1 MNEVRALDVLST
13 VLREMRFEAAGYRR
27 LELGAPWALSFH
39 QKGLRGIHIVMQGRC
54 EIAFDGGP
62 ARVVEAGDL
71 IVAPRADPHV
81 LRSQGKH
88 VPAISPSELVQSSE
102 GHIRHGGT
110 GEATVIVCGAFV
122 FHEADHPALAALPRI
137 IHMPGNM
144 GQAPKWLA
152 GYVDALTSEAFEGGP
167 GSAVVLARLSEA
179 LIARALR
186 FHLDKIDEPGWLKG
200 LGDPQ
205 IAKALAAMHDQLEQ
219 AWTLVSLARVAGLS
233 RAAFAARFA
242 AKVGEA
248 PMRYLLRN
256 RMRRAMTLLKDE
268 HATLARV
275 AHSVGYGSEA
285 ALSAAFKRHTGHAPG
300 AYRRSQAAE
309 VQLHG

>member
-1 MNEVRALDVLST
+1 M
-13 VLREMRFEAAGYRR
+13 
-27 LELGAPWALSFH
+27 
-39 QKGLRGIHIVMQGRC
+39 
-54 EIAFDGGP
+54 
-62 ARVVEAGDL
+62 
-71 IVAPRADPHV
+71 
-81 LRSQGKH
+81 
-88 VPAISPSELVQSSE
+88 
-102 GHIRHGGT
+102 
-110 GEATVIVCGAFV
+110 
-122 FHEADHPALAALPRI
+122 
-137 IHMPGNM
+137 
-144 GQAPKWLA
+144 
-152 GYVDALTSEAFEGGP
+152 
-167 GSAVVLARLSEA
+167 ARLSEA

-205 IAKALAAMHDQLEQ
+205 VAKALAAMHDQLEQ

-275 AHSVGYGSEA
+275 AHSVGYGSET
-285 ALSAAFKRHTGHAPG
+285 ALSAAFKEAHRPCARRT
-300 AYRRSQAAE
+300 YRRSQAAE